1 MSYSNFKPSL
11 VLANL
16 VVNFR
21 KNLPG
26 LAFCNTSITTGLKAK
41 GTQLDINT
49 LNDASANDVDEGTAM
64 TYNELDTTNNSLTIT
79 LDKEVPVKIRDNDK
93 VQIESSGQSLEAAIA
108 GTMTYALADELDQL
122 IFGKYTEITTDN
134 FETGSTAWQWGASP
148 TAAEI
153 AKFFASVHK
162 DMDDNDCPQQGRFIA
177 LPNIAIQGIRI
188 AHGTVETVGGDA
200 ARGASTSSI
209 GPMGG
214 FAQVFQAPNVVEASS
229 VAHGIAGNMPN
240 VGMGVPGGIA
250 CAVQIDPSQIEKLR
264 LEGFWADGIRVRIT
278 AGAKVYRPSEM
289 VDINLDTDL
298 LA

>member
-26 LAFCNTSITTGLKAK
+26 LAFCNTSITTGLKSK

-122 IFGKYTEITTDN
+122 VFGKYTEITTDN
-134 FETGSTAWQWGASP
+134 FETGSTAWQWGATP

-153 AKFFASVHK
+153 SKFCASVNK
-162 DMDDNDCPQQGRFIA
+162 DMDDNNCPQAGRFMA

-200 ARGASTSSI
+200 ARGASTTTIGNLHGFRRCSKRLTWLRPRRSLTVSLATFPMSEWVCRAESPAPFRSTLRSLNACVWKVF
-209 GPMGG
+209 GPM
-214 FAQVFQAPNVVEASS
+214 VS
-229 VAHGIAGNMPN
+229 
-240 VGMGVPGGIA
+240 A
-250 CAVQIDPSQIEKLR
+250 CA
-264 LEGFWADGIRVRIT
+264 
-278 AGAKVYRPSEM
+278 
-289 VDINLDTDL
+289 
-298 LA
+298 